1 MRVYNFWVI
10 VKSSSASNDRLLA
23 DLCSKISHRVR
34 LSATNPA
41 PELFEIEAAS
51 PEADE
56 PENQTYEI
64 RMRLQGPYEVRSFL
78 SDFGVDEKRIAFAIE
93 ELSRSRRVRL
103 GNQVQQSRAA

>member
-1 MRVYNFWVI
+1 MP
-10 VKSSSASNDRLLA
+10 
-23 DLCSKISHRVR
+23 
-34 LSATNPA
+34 ATNPA

-93 ELSRSRRVRL
+93 ELSRSRRGEARKPSPTKPSGL
-103 GNQVQQSRAA
+103 IKRWLFL